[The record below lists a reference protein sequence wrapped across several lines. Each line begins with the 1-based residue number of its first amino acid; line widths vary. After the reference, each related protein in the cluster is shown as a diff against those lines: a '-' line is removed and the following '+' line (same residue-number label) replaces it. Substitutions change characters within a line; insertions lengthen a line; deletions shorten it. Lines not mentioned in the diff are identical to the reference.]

1 MQTIGDRVREL
12 REAKGWTQDDL
23 SEAAGIHR
31 VTIAKYEAG
40 KVEPKSTS
48 LARLAS
54 VLGVEAGFLVG
65 ETNEMTDDERE
76 LWELREQVRRDPERH
91 YLFSLA
97 RDADIGDVRQ
107 AVAIIDA
114 LKKTKGGENNG

>member
-1 MQTIGDRVREL
+1 MQSIGDRIKQL
-12 REAKGWTQDDL
+12 REAKKWTQDDL
-23 SEAAGIHR
+23 AEAAGIHR

-48 LARLAS
+48 LSRLAAALD
-54 VLGVEAGFLVG
+54 VDAGFLLG
-65 ETNEMTDDERE
+65 EVDEMTDEDRE

-97 RDADIGDVRQ
+97 KDASIDDVRQ

-114 LKKTKGGENNG
+114 LQKTRGGD

>member
-1 MQTIGDRVREL
+1 MKQIAARLKEI

-23 SEAAGIHR
+23 ADAAGMNR
-31 VTIAKYEAG
+31 VTIAKYESG
-40 KVEPKSTS
+40 RIEPKSAS
-48 LARLAS
+48 LSKLAAALEVTTD
-54 VLGVEAGFLVG
+54 VLLGTDG
-65 ETNEMTDDERE
+65 EEMTQDERE

-97 RDADIGDVRQ
+97 RDANIDDVRQ

-114 LKKTKGGENNG
+114 LKNTRR

>member
-1 MQTIGDRVREL
+1 MQSIGDRIKEL
-12 REAKGWTQDDL
+12 REAKNWTQDDL
-23 SEAAGIHR
+23 ADAAGIHR

-48 LARLAS
+48 LSRLATALE
-54 VLGVEAGFLVG
+54 VDAGFLLG
-65 ETNEMTDDERE
+65 EVDAMTEQDKE
-76 LWELREQVRRDPERH
+76 LWQLREQVRRDPERH

-97 RDADIGDVRQ
+97 KDADIEEVRQ

-114 LKKTKGGENNG
+114 LKKTRG

>member
-1 MQTIGDRVREL
+1 MQTIGERIREL

-23 SEAAGIHR
+23 AEAAGIHR

-48 LARLAS
+48 LSRLAAALE
-54 VLGVEAGFLVG
+54 VDAGFLLG
-65 ETNEMTDDERE
+65 EVDEMTDKDKE
-76 LWELREQVRRDPERH
+76 LWELREKVRRDPERH
-91 YLFSLA
+91 YLFSIA
-97 RDADIGDVRQ
+97 SDASIDDVRR

-114 LKKTKGGENNG
+114 LKSTRRE